1 MVKTNMKTNVRDAV
15 IAAKNYFQSL
25 KDMINNKVEDLR
37 LEEVELS
44 EDQKFWFVTLGFEC
58 PVAQKKNSLSELLPH
73 QLAASPQYEREY
85 KVFKVDSETGEV
97 QSMKI
102 REL

>member
-1 MVKTNMKTNVRDAV
+1 MKTNVRDAV

-25 KDMINNKVEDLR
+25 KDMINNRIEDLR

-44 EDQKFWFVTLGFEC
+44 EDQKFWFVTLGFER
-58 PVAQKKNSLSELLPH
+58 PVVQKKNSLSELLPTP
-73 QLAASPQYEREY
+73 LPASSQYEREY
-85 KVFKVDSETGEV
+85 KIFKIDSETGEV